1 MAAKEGDD
9 GPVAPRRPDP
19 AHGQR
24 DAALPGVPDVSK
36 DKPRN
41 LAASVRHRLA
51 DLARKQGED
60 FQLVLTRYVIERF
73 LYRLS
78 HSPYRHE
85 FILKG
90 AMLFRVWT
98 DQIHRPTRD
107 LDLLSRGAPS
117 LDALTHVFCD
127 ICMLAVEDDGLT
139 FDPATVTAERIKEDQ
154 EYEGVRV
161 GCRAQ
166 LGQARIDL
174 QIDVGFG
181 DAVVP
186 RPASVTYPTMLEFEA
201 PRVRAYPR
209 ETVVAEKFQAM
220 VMLDIA
226 NSRMKDF
233 FDLWTLAN
241 TFEFDGAS
249 LCRAIRA
256 TFNRRKTNLPTAPS
270 LALTAEFGTDAAK
283 VRQWE
288 AFVRKA
294 KLDTGGI
301 TLEQVCAYLHGFLVP
316 PTEALV
322 AKTAFEK
329 TWPPAGPWRGTEPS

>member
-1 MAAKEGDD
+1 M
-9 GPVAPRRPDP
+9 
-19 AHGQR
+19 
-24 DAALPGVPDVSK
+24 SK
-36 DKPRN
+36 DKLRN
-41 LAASVRHRLA
+41 LAASVRHRLT

-60 FQLVLTRYVIERF
+60 FQLVLTRYVIERL

-78 HSPYRHE
+78 RSPYRDE

-107 LDLLSRGAPS
+107 LDLLSKGEPS
-117 LDALTHVFCD
+117 MEALTRVFSD
-127 ICMLAVEDDGLT
+127 ICDLEVEDDGLA
-139 FDPATVTAERIKEDQ
+139 FDPTTVTAEQIKEDQ

-174 QIDVGFG
+174 QIDVAFG

-186 RPASVTYPTMLEFEA
+186 RPASVTYPAMLEFA
-201 PRVRAYPR
+201 SPVLRAYPR
-209 ETVVAEKFQAM
+209 ETVVAEKYQAM
-220 VMLDIA
+220 VMLGIA

-233 FDLWTLAN
+233 FDLWMLAN
-241 TFEFDGAS
+241 AFAFHGAS

-256 TFNRRKTNLPTAPS
+256 TFKRRKTALPTTPP
-270 LALTAEFGTDAAK
+270 LPLTAEFGTDSGK

-288 AFVRKA
+288 AFVKKG
-294 KLDTGGI
+294 KLDAGGFK
-301 TLEQVCAYLHGFLVP
+301 LAQVCAYLHEFLMP
-316 PTEALV
+316 PTEAL
-322 AKTAFEK
+322 AAGRDFEK
-329 TWPPAGPWRGTEPS
+329 TWPPTGPWRTS

>member
-1 MAAKEGDD
+1 
-9 GPVAPRRPDP
+9 
-19 AHGQR
+19 
-24 DAALPGVPDVSK
+24 VSK

-60 FQLVLTRYVIERF
+60 FQLALTRYVIERL

-78 HSPYRHE
+78 RSPYGDQ
-85 FILKG
+85 FVLKG

-107 LDLLSRGAPS
+107 LDLLSRGEPS
-117 LDALTHVFCD
+117 LEALGQVFCD
-127 ICMLAVEDDGLT
+127 ICQIPVEDDGLI
-139 FDPATVTAERIKEDQ
+139 FDPTTVTAERIKQDQ

-166 LGQARIDL
+166 LDQARIDL

-186 RPASVTYPTMLEFEA
+186 EPTTVTYPAMLDFA
-201 PRVRAYPR
+201 SPVLRAYPR
-209 ETVVAEKFQAM
+209 ETVVAEKYQAM
-220 VMLDIA
+220 VMLGIA

-249 LCRAIRA
+249 LCRAIQA
-256 TFNRRKTNLPTAPS
+256 TFTRRKTALPTAPP
-270 LALTAEFGTDAAK
+270 LALTAEFGADVAK
-283 VRQWE
+283 VRQWD
-288 AFVRKA
+288 AFIKKGR
-294 KLDTGGI
+294 LDAGGV
-301 TLEQVCAYLHGFLVP
+301 TLEQVCAFLSGFLMP
-316 PTEALV
+316 PTLAIGAGEEFPKA
-322 AKTAFEK
+322 
-329 TWPPAGPWRGTEPS
+329 WPPAGPWKDSESSGSP

>member
-1 MAAKEGDD
+1 
-9 GPVAPRRPDP
+9 VR
-19 AHGQR
+19 
-24 DAALPGVPDVSK
+24 K

-41 LAASVRHRLA
+41 LAASVRHRLT
-51 DLARKQGED
+51 DLARKQGEE
-60 FQLVLTRYVIERF
+60 FQLVLTRYVIERL

-78 HSPYRHE
+78 RSPYRDE

-98 DQIHRPTRD
+98 TDVHRPTRD
-107 LDLLSRGAPS
+107 LDLLSRGEPS
-117 LDALTHVFCD
+117 LDALIQVFRD
-127 ICMLAVEDDGLT
+127 IGALAVEDDGLS

-186 RPASVTYPTMLEFEA
+186 RPIRVNYPAMLEFAA
-201 PRVRAYPR
+201 PVLRAYPR

-220 VMLDIA
+220 VMLGIA

-233 FDLWTLAN
+233 FDLWTLAKA
-241 TFEFDGAS
+241 FEFDGAS
-249 LCRAIRA
+249 LWGAIRA
-256 TFNRRKTNLPTAPS
+256 TFHRRKTALPTAPP
-270 LALTAEFGTDAAK
+270 LALTAEFGANVAK

-288 AFVRKA
+288 AFVRKG
-294 KLDTGGI
+294 KLDASGI
-301 TLEQVCAYLHGFLVP
+301 TLVQVCAYLHGFLVP
-316 PTEALV
+316 ATEALV
-322 AKTAFEK
+322 AGTTFEK
-329 TWPPAGPWRGTEPS
+329 TWPPGGPWRGPEPG